1 MALAVPKLIESSNLS
16 FASEECCCTKV
27 LLDGCIAE
35 ENGEDIVIAKCTN
48 IVNATYANCTWA
60 MEGHEFSNQPV
71 DCLIDGLDNMREGYL
86 LDFRIPLFLGIS
98 IYLAAQLIGIY
109 QEMKERKTHEKRST
123 NALTHLSY
131 AYIFFQPSGSSR
143 LFGDLGISLII
154 LGLTMNIYETSFW
167 AIYLFVAVPSTA
179 TIIILILKYH
189 FYKSVKIR
197 EETDA
202 PLMSPSYKELN
213 ANEEKKSSPV
223 APVTNVQTTIA
234 RSLREMTAP
243 QISPTQEEEQESER
257 LEVTSSIDLGNASR
271 EFMAMVAT
279 NQRSNTHLTEIE
291 SEEVAEFKAVDV
303 YQDFTTPFPR
313 LIVTFVAQVSL
324 LFIYIYTVYKEDK
337 PEFSDLN
344 AFLYYGLGALVQVVH
359 NKTKGRER
367 YLYDHY
373 WLESTLHFRKYFGRM
388 HGTWLSKKIL
398 AFHLYLRVLFS
409 FSIDLAGRDLIILLL
424 PLHLAQSDNAMD
436 FVLNAVA
443 AYFITE
449 LDDLGE
455 PREIG
460 CWKDEFRNLKKS
472 YGGTL
477 EHLRGINSSF
487 REIYTP
493 VMNMNHGSGDE
504 EDQSNDESAVE
515 SVQEDE
521 TEFEGIDED
530 IKGDIPNIYRKS
542 R

>member
-1 MALAVPKLIESSNLS
+1 MVLAVPKLIESSNLS

-443 AYFITE
+443 AYFISE
-449 LDDLGE
+449 LDNLDESHLVE
-455 PREIG
+455 D
-460 CWKDEFRNLKKS
+460 WKEEFKNLQQS

-477 EHLRGINSSF
+477 EDISGIRSRRN
-487 REIYTP
+487 I
-493 VMNMNHGSGDE
+493 MNANDDNGDE
-504 EDQSNDESAVE
+504 EDAINPPEDNEEERDDKKKSDEPLLE
-515 SVQEDE
+515 QIE
-521 TEFEGIDED
+521 
-530 IKGDIPNIYRKS
+530 
-542 R
+542 